1 METLGKY
8 SFLQNLS
15 CGFDKDVTYTF
26 FSDILVA
33 MHPSKSMDSARPTA
47 CLEWALTS
55 EAFQTEIIQY
65 ILAMADTAYSSMR
78 DGETDQ
84 SIILSG
90 VSGSGKSDF
99 AKRIVHLL
107 RWFGQDG
114 GDASTIPALRI
125 YSASAAERAARRLLQ
140 RADPPNPSAFR
151 RCRML
156 RHSCAYYIIQLPCL
170 LPPPPSQ
177 HQHREMAGCSSA
189 ARSVRVCKSLCA
201 FVAEACICRIPDER
215 FDKMRQMNPT
225 L

>member
-65 ILAMADTAYSSMR
+65 IFAMADTAYSSMR

-107 RWFGQDG
+107 R
-114 GDASTIPALRI
+114 
-125 YSASAAERAARRLLQ
+125 
-140 RADPPNPSAFR
+140 
-151 RCRML
+151 
-156 RHSCAYYIIQLPCL
+156 
-170 LPPPPSQ
+170 
-177 HQHREMAGCSSA
+177 
-189 ARSVRVCKSLCA
+189 
-201 FVAEACICRIPDER
+201 
-215 FDKMRQMNPT
+215 
-225 L
+225 